1 MNITNEKLYEMIV
14 DMRSDFKSEIT
25 AMKVAQADF
34 KSEIVAE
41 IAAMKV
47 AQSDFKSE
55 IVAEITA
62 MKVAQSELRSDIT
75 KWGVALFIGSMVAM
89 TSVIGI
95 FLVSVV

>member
-14 DMRSDFKSEIT
+14 EIKSQ
-25 AMKVAQADF
+25 QAEF

-41 IAAMKV
+41 VAAIKT
-47 AQSDFKSE
+47 AQAEFKAE
-55 IVAEITA
+55 IVAEIAA

-75 KWGVALFIGSMVAM
+75 KWGVALFAGSMVAM